1 MKRKTIG
8 IIGLGRF
15 GGTLAKQVAA
25 LGHEVVGIDIEESLV
40 QKLAPYLTHSI
51 VADFSDEDTIRQL
64 NLQELDVVVI
74 AIGDNLKA
82 KLLSAMVLKELHTP
96 YIVAK
101 ASTAME
107 SKLLERV
114 GADLIIFPEMD
125 MAERVAQM
133 LTRENIVDYFQL
145 SQDIGLVEMGIPRF
159 MIGHSLAELDIRKH
173 YNVNIVAVKRDK
185 NVIAPPNPNN
195 PLQDED
201 MLIVI
206 GRNEDITKLSK

>member
-15 GGTLAKQVAA
+15 GGTLAKQIAA
-25 LGHEVVGIDIEESLV
+25 LGHEVVGIDIEETLV

-51 VADFSDEDTIRQL
+51 VGDFSDEDTIRQL

-101 ASTAME
+101 ASTTME

-145 SQDIGLVEMGIPRF
+145 SQDIGLVEMGIPQF
-159 MIGHSLAELDIRKH
+159 MVGHTLVELDIRKH

-195 PLQDED
+195 PLQDDD

-206 GRNEDITKLSK
+206 GRNEDITKLSQ

>member
-25 LGHEVVGIDIEESLV
+25 LGHEVVGIDIEETLV
-40 QKLAPYLTHSI
+40 QKLASYLTHSI
-51 VADFSDEDTIRQL
+51 VGDFSDEDTIRQL

-101 ASTAME
+101 ASTTME

-145 SQDIGLVEMGIPRF
+145 SQDIGLVEMGIPQF
-159 MIGHSLAELDIRKH
+159 MVGHTLVELYIRKH

-195 PLQDED
+195 PLQDDD

-206 GRNEDITKLSK
+206 GRNEDITKLSQ

>member
-25 LGHEVVGIDIEESLV
+25 LGHEVVGIDIEETLV

-51 VADFSDEDTIRQL
+51 VGDFSDEDTIRQL

-101 ASTAME
+101 ASTTME

-145 SQDIGLVEMGIPRF
+145 SQDIGLVEMGIPQF
-159 MIGHSLAELDIRKH
+159 MVGHTLVELDIRKH
-173 YNVNIVAVKRDK
+173 YNVNIVAVKRDR

-195 PLQDED
+195 PLQDDD

-206 GRNEDITKLSK
+206 GRNEDITKLSQ

>member
-25 LGHEVVGIDIEESLV
+25 LGHEVVGIDIEETLV

-51 VADFSDEDTIRQL
+51 VGDFSDEDTIRQL

-101 ASTAME
+101 ASTTME

-145 SQDIGLVEMGIPRF
+145 SQDICLVEMGIPQF
-159 MIGHSLAELDIRKH
+159 MVGHTLVELDIRKH

-195 PLQDED
+195 PLQDDD

-206 GRNEDITKLSK
+206 GRNEDITKLSQ

>member
-25 LGHEVVGIDIEESLV
+25 LGHEVVGIDIEETLV

-51 VADFSDEDTIRQL
+51 VGDFSDEDTIRQL

-101 ASTAME
+101 ASTTME

-145 SQDIGLVEMGIPRF
+145 SQDIGLVEMGIPQF
-159 MIGHSLAELDIRKH
+159 MVGHTLVELDIRKH

-195 PLQDED
+195 LLQDDD

-206 GRNEDITKLSK
+206 GRNEDITKLSQ

>member
-25 LGHEVVGIDIEESLV
+25 LGHEVVGIDIEETLV

-51 VADFSDEDTIRQL
+51 VGDFSDEDTIRQL

-101 ASTAME
+101 ASTTME

-145 SQDIGLVEMGIPRF
+145 SQDIGLVEMGIPQF
-159 MIGHSLAELDIRKH
+159 MVGHTLVELDIRKH

-195 PLQDED
+195 PLQDDD

-206 GRNEDITKLSK
+206 GRNEDITKLRQ

>member
-25 LGHEVVGIDIEESLV
+25 LGHEVVGIDIEETLV

-51 VADFSDEDTIRQL
+51 VGDFSDEDTIRQL

-101 ASTAME
+101 ASTTME

-125 MAERVAQM
+125 MAELVAQM
-133 LTRENIVDYFQL
+133 LPRENIVDYFQL
-145 SQDIGLVEMGIPRF
+145 SQDIGLVEMGIPQF
-159 MIGHSLAELDIRKH
+159 MVGHTLVELDIRKH

-195 PLQDED
+195 PLQDDD

-206 GRNEDITKLSK
+206 GRNEDITKLSQ

>member
-25 LGHEVVGIDIEESLV
+25 LGHEVVGIDIEETLV

-51 VADFSDEDTIRQL
+51 VGDFSDEDTIRQL

-101 ASTAME
+101 ASTTME

-114 GADLIIFPEMD
+114 GVDLIIFPEMD

-145 SQDIGLVEMGIPRF
+145 SQDIGLVEMGIPQF
-159 MIGHSLAELDIRKH
+159 MVGHTLVELDIRKH

-195 PLQDED
+195 PLQDDD

-206 GRNEDITKLSK
+206 GRNEDITKLSQ

>member
-25 LGHEVVGIDIEESLV
+25 MGHEVVGIDIEEGLV

-82 KLLSAMVLKELHTP
+82 KLLSAMVLKELHAP
-96 YIVAK
+96 YMVAK
-101 ASTAME
+101 ASTEME
-107 SKLLERV
+107 SKLLEKV

-133 LTRENIVDYFQL
+133 LTRDNIVDYFQL
-145 SQDIGLVEMGIPRF
+145 SQDIGLVEMGIPSF
-159 MIGHSLAELDIRKH
+159 MIGHTLTELDIRKK

-206 GRNEDITKLSK
+206 GRNEDITKLSQ

>member
-25 LGHEVVGIDIEESLV
+25 LGHEVVGIDIEETLV

-51 VADFSDEDTIRQL
+51 VGDFSDEDTIRQL

-101 ASTAME
+101 AATTME

-145 SQDIGLVEMGIPRF
+145 SQDIGLVEMGIPQF
-159 MIGHSLAELDIRKH
+159 MVGHTLVELDIRKH

-195 PLQDED
+195 PLQDDD

-206 GRNEDITKLSK
+206 GRNEDITKLSQ

>member
-25 LGHEVVGIDIEESLV
+25 LGHEVVGIDIEETLV

-51 VADFSDEDTIRQL
+51 VGDFSDEDTIRQL

-101 ASTAME
+101 ASTTME

-145 SQDIGLVEMGIPRF
+145 SQYIGLVEMGIPQF
-159 MIGHSLAELDIRKH
+159 MVGHTLVELDIRKH

-195 PLQDED
+195 PLQDDD

-206 GRNEDITKLSK
+206 GRNEDITKLSQ

>member
-25 LGHEVVGIDIEESLV
+25 LGHEVVGIDIEETLV

-51 VADFSDEDTIRQL
+51 VGDFSDEDTIRQL

-101 ASTAME
+101 ASTTME

-145 SQDIGLVEMGIPRF
+145 SQDIGLVEMGIPQF
-159 MIGHSLAELDIRKH
+159 MVGHTLVELDIRKH

-195 PLQDED
+195 PLQDDD

-206 GRNEDITKLSK
+206 GRNEDITKLSQ

>member
-25 LGHEVVGIDIEESLV
+25 LGHEVVGIDIEETLV

-51 VADFSDEDTIRQL
+51 VGDFSDEDTIRQL

-82 KLLSAMVLKELHTP
+82 KLLSAMVLKELHTS

-101 ASTAME
+101 ASTTME

-145 SQDIGLVEMGIPRF
+145 SQDIGLVEMGIPQF
-159 MIGHSLAELDIRKH
+159 MVGHTLVELDIRKH

-195 PLQDED
+195 PLQDDD

-206 GRNEDITKLSK
+206 GRNEDITKLSQ

>member
-25 LGHEVVGIDIEESLV
+25 LGHEVVGIEETLV

-51 VADFSDEDTIRQL
+51 VGDFSDEDTIRQL

-101 ASTAME
+101 ASTTME

-145 SQDIGLVEMGIPRF
+145 SQDIGLVEMGIPQF
-159 MIGHSLAELDIRKH
+159 MVGHTLVELDIRKH

-195 PLQDED
+195 PLQDDD

-206 GRNEDITKLSK
+206 GRNEDITKLSQ

>member
-25 LGHEVVGIDIEESLV
+25 LGHEVVGIDIEETLV

-51 VADFSDEDTIRQL
+51 VGDFSDEDTIRQL

-101 ASTAME
+101 ASTTME

-114 GADLIIFPEMD
+114 GADLSIFPEMD

-145 SQDIGLVEMGIPRF
+145 SQDIGLVEMGIPQF
-159 MIGHSLAELDIRKH
+159 MVGHTLVELDIRKH

-195 PLQDED
+195 PLQDDD

-206 GRNEDITKLSK
+206 GRNEDITKLSQ

>member
-15 GGTLAKQVAA
+15 GGTLAKQVSA

-82 KLLSAMVLKELHTP
+82 KLLSAMVLKELHAP

-101 ASTAME
+101 ASTEME
-107 SKLLERV
+107 SKLLEKV

-159 MIGHSLAELDIRKH
+159 MVGHTLMDLDIRKK

-185 NVIAPPNPNN
+185 TVIAPPNPNN

>member
-25 LGHEVVGIDIEESLV
+25 MGHEVVGIDIEEGLV

-82 KLLSAMVLKELHTP
+82 KLLSAMVLKELHAP

-101 ASTAME
+101 ASTEME
-107 SKLLERV
+107 SKLLEKV

-145 SQDIGLVEMGIPRF
+145 SQDIGLVEMGITSF
-159 MIGHSLAELDIRKH
+159 MIGHTLPELDIRKK

-206 GRNEDITKLSK
+206 GRNEDITKLSQ

>member
-25 LGHEVVGIDIEESLV
+25 LGHEVVGIDIEETLV

-51 VADFSDEDTIRQL
+51 VGDFSDEDTIRQL

-101 ASTAME
+101 ASTTME

-125 MAERVAQM
+125 MAERLAQM

-145 SQDIGLVEMGIPRF
+145 SQDIGLVEMGIPQF
-159 MIGHSLAELDIRKH
+159 MVGHTLVELDIRKH

-195 PLQDED
+195 PLQDDD

-206 GRNEDITKLSK
+206 GRNEDITKLSQ

>member
-25 LGHEVVGIDIEESLV
+25 LGHEVVGIDIEETLV

-101 ASTAME
+101 ASTTME

-145 SQDIGLVEMGIPRF
+145 SQDIGLVEMGIPQF
-159 MIGHSLAELDIRKH
+159 MVGHTLVELDIRKH

-195 PLQDED
+195 PLQDDD

-206 GRNEDITKLSK
+206 GRNEDITKLSQ

>member
-25 LGHEVVGIDIEESLV
+25 MGHEVVGIDIEEGLV

-82 KLLSAMVLKELHTP
+82 K
-96 YIVAK
+96 
-101 ASTAME
+101 
-107 SKLLERV
+107 
-114 GADLIIFPEMD
+114 
-125 MAERVAQM
+125 
-133 LTRENIVDYFQL
+133 
-145 SQDIGLVEMGIPRF
+145 
-159 MIGHSLAELDIRKH
+159 
-173 YNVNIVAVKRDK
+173 
-185 NVIAPPNPNN
+185 
-195 PLQDED
+195 
-201 MLIVI
+201 
-206 GRNEDITKLSK
+206 

>member
-25 LGHEVVGIDIEESLV
+25 MGHEVVGIDIEEGLV

-82 KLLSAMVLKELHTP
+82 KLLSAMVLKELHAP

-101 ASTAME
+101 ASTEME
-107 SKLLERV
+107 SKLLEKV

-145 SQDIGLVEMGIPRF
+145 SQDIGLVEMGIPSF
-159 MIGHSLAELDIRKH
+159 MIGHTLTELDIPKK

-206 GRNEDITKLSK
+206 GRNEDITKLSQ

>member
-25 LGHEVVGIDIEESLV
+25 LGHEVVGIDIEETLV

-51 VADFSDEDTIRQL
+51 VGDFSDEDTIRQL

-101 ASTAME
+101 ASTTME

-114 GADLIIFPEMD
+114 GADLIIFQEMD

-145 SQDIGLVEMGIPRF
+145 SQDIGLVEMGIPQF
-159 MIGHSLAELDIRKH
+159 MVGHTLVELDIRKH

-195 PLQDED
+195 PLQDDD

-206 GRNEDITKLSK
+206 GRNEDITKLSQ

>member
-25 LGHEVVGIDIEESLV
+25 LGHEVVGIDIEETLV

-51 VADFSDEDTIRQL
+51 VGDFSDEDTIRQL

-101 ASTAME
+101 ASTTME

-145 SQDIGLVEMGIPRF
+145 SQDIGLVEMGIPQF
-159 MIGHSLAELDIRKH
+159 MVGHTLVELDIRKH

-195 PLQDED
+195 PLQDDD

-206 GRNEDITKLSK
+206 GRNEDITILSQ

>member
-25 LGHEVVGIDIEESLV
+25 LGHEVVGIDIEETLV

-51 VADFSDEDTIRQL
+51 VGDFSDEDTIRQL

-101 ASTAME
+101 ASTTME

-145 SQDIGLVEMGIPRF
+145 SQDIGLVEMGIPQF
-159 MIGHSLAELDIRKH
+159 MVGHTLVELDIRKH

-195 PLQDED
+195 PLQDDD

-206 GRNEDITKLSK
+206 GRNEDMTKLSQ

>member
-25 LGHEVVGIDIEESLV
+25 LGHEVVGIDIEETLV

-51 VADFSDEDTIRQL
+51 VGDFSDEDTIRQL

-101 ASTAME
+101 ASTTME
-107 SKLLERV
+107 NKLLERV

-145 SQDIGLVEMGIPRF
+145 SQDIGLVEMGIPQF
-159 MIGHSLAELDIRKH
+159 MVGHTLVELDIRKH

-195 PLQDED
+195 PLQDDD

-206 GRNEDITKLSK
+206 GRNEDITKLSQ

>member
-25 LGHEVVGIDIEESLV
+25 LGHEVVGIDIEETLV
-40 QKLAPYLTHSI
+40 QKLASYLTHSI

-101 ASTAME
+101 ASTTME

-145 SQDIGLVEMGIPRF
+145 SQDIGLVEMGIPQF
-159 MIGHSLAELDIRKH
+159 MVGHTLVELDIRKH

-195 PLQDED
+195 PLQDDD

-206 GRNEDITKLSK
+206 GRNEDITKLSQ

>member
-25 LGHEVVGIDIEESLV
+25 LGHEVVGIDIEETLV
-40 QKLAPYLTHSI
+40 QKLDPYLTHSI

-101 ASTAME
+101 ASTTME

-145 SQDIGLVEMGIPRF
+145 SQDIGLVEMGIPQF
-159 MIGHSLAELDIRKH
+159 MVGHTLVALDIRKH

-195 PLQDED
+195 PLQDDD

-206 GRNEDITKLSK
+206 GRNEDITKLSQ

>member
-25 LGHEVVGIDIEESLV
+25 LGHEVVGIDIEETLV

-51 VADFSDEDTIRQL
+51 VGDFSDEDTILQL

-101 ASTAME
+101 ASTTME

-145 SQDIGLVEMGIPRF
+145 SQDIGLVEMGIPQF
-159 MIGHSLAELDIRKH
+159 MVGHTLVELDIRKH

-195 PLQDED
+195 PLQDDD

-206 GRNEDITKLSK
+206 GRNEDITKLSQ

>member
-25 LGHEVVGIDIEESLV
+25 LGHEVVGIDIEETLV

-51 VADFSDEDTIRQL
+51 VGDFSDEYTIRQL

-101 ASTAME
+101 ASTTME

-145 SQDIGLVEMGIPRF
+145 SQDIGLVEMGIPQF
-159 MIGHSLAELDIRKH
+159 MVGHTLVELDIRKH

-195 PLQDED
+195 PLQDDD

-206 GRNEDITKLSK
+206 GRNEDITKLSQ

>member
-25 LGHEVVGIDIEESLV
+25 MGHEVVGIDIEEGLV

-82 KLLSAMVLKELHTP
+82 KLLSAMVLKELHAP

-101 ASTAME
+101 ASTEME
-107 SKLLERV
+107 SKLLEKV

-145 SQDIGLVEMGIPRF
+145 SQDIGLVEMGIPSF
-159 MIGHSLAELDIRKH
+159 MIGHTLTEFDIRKK

-206 GRNEDITKLSK
+206 GRNEDITKLSQ

>member
-1 MKRKTIG
+1 MG
-8 IIGLGRF
+8 
-15 GGTLAKQVAA
+15 
-25 LGHEVVGIDIEESLV
+25 
-40 QKLAPYLTHSI
+40 
-51 VADFSDEDTIRQL
+51 DFSDEDTIRQL

-101 ASTAME
+101 ASTTME

-145 SQDIGLVEMGIPRF
+145 SQDIGLVEMGIPQF
-159 MIGHSLAELDIRKH
+159 MVGHTLVELDIRKH

-195 PLQDED
+195 PLQDDD

-206 GRNEDITKLSK
+206 GRNEDITKLSQ